1 LAVLDRHATVSHVSA
16 TAEAIDLFA
25 APEGAERALAEK
37 SRALAD
43 ADEPPAEV
51 LAFAEGLCAQLI
63 DLQRGDW
70 PQADPYLLAELMQT
84 VAAIERTLRNEDPER
99 QAEELEI
106 ELEALR
112 DIVSDLREAVPV
124 RDDRPAIDIARWLKA
139 TTQASYQELAVFGP
153 SKRTWERWLSPHG
166 ESQPHG
172 DDEARI
178 RLAAAIVNQ
187 LRHAMTPR
195 GALRW
200 FSLEHPELAGRPPAA
215 LLADLANARKLVALA
230 GEVRRSDLG

>member
-1 LAVLDRHATVSHVSA
+1 MSA
-16 TAEAIDLFA
+16 TAEAIDLFG
-25 APEGAERALAEK
+25 APEAAELTLADM

-43 ADEPPAEV
+43 ADEPPGHV
-51 LAFAEGLCAQLI
+51 LAFAADLSAQLI

-70 PQADPYLLAELMQT
+70 PQTDPYLLAELMQT
-84 VAAIERTLRNEDPER
+84 VAAVERTLRGDDPKR
-99 QAEELEI
+99 QCEELEI
-106 ELEALR
+106 ELEAVR
-112 DIVSDLREAVPV
+112 DIVSDLRDAVPV
-124 RDDRPAIDIARWLKA
+124 RDDRPAIDVARWLKE

-166 ESQPHG
+166 GSQPHG

-195 GALRW
+195 GVLRW
-200 FSLEHPELAGRPPAA
+200 FSLGHPELGGQPPAA
-215 LLADLANARKLVALA
+215 LLADLASARKLVALA